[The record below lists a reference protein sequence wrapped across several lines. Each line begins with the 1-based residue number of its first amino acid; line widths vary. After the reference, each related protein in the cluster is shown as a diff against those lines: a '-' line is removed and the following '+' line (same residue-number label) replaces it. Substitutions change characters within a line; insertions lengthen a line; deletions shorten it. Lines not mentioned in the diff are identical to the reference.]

1 MNKSPNETRHT
12 ESRSR
17 AMTAMSALT
26 AIPSPDHRITRSFKT
41 PPALVAYVTCGDP
54 DIATTREIILAACR
68 GGADI
73 IELGVPF
80 SDPVAD
86 GPVIQRASER
96 ALKNGTSLEDVLR
109 LAAEVRQQS
118 DAGLI
123 VFTYLN
129 PMLRFGMERFCAEA
143 AKSGVDGALITDLT
157 VEEASEYRRQMAAH
171 NLDTVFLAAPT
182 SPDQRLKAIAEACK
196 GFVYAVSR
204 TGITGTQKQVAA
216 DVQGLVKRIR
226 KFTKLPVA
234 VGFGISNA
242 QQFAEVGQFADGVV
256 VGSAI
261 MQLIEQNPGREAQ
274 AVESFVRGLK
284 SGSKSA
290 ASSQS

>member
-1 MNKSPNETRHT
+1 MEKVKTI
-12 ESRSR
+12 SR
-17 AMTAMSALT
+17 
-26 AIPSPDHRITRSFKT
+26 ISFAAK
-41 PPALVAYVTCGDP
+41 PVLVAYVTCGDP
-54 DIATTREIILAACR
+54 DISTTRDIVLAACR

-96 ALKNGTSLEDVLR
+96 ALKQGTSLEDVLR
-109 LAAEVRQQS
+109 LASDLRKQT
-118 DAGLI
+118 DAGMI

-129 PMLRFGMERFCAEA
+129 PLLRFGMERFCAEA
-143 AKSGVDGALITDLT
+143 VKAGVDGALITDLT
-157 VEEASEYRRQMAAH
+157 VEEADDYRRVMAAH
-171 NLDTVFLAAPT
+171 NLDTVFLTAPT
-182 SPDQRLKAIAEACK
+182 STDQRLKAITQACK

-242 QQFAEVGQFADGVV
+242 EQFAEVGQFADGVV

-261 MQLIEQNPGREAQ
+261 VQLIEQNPGNEAQ
-274 AVESFVRGLK
+274 AVEDFVRGLK
-284 SGSKSA
+284 SRPRSA